1 MDKVKFVNDSV
12 DNPYDIVIF
21 SNSELIQLS
30 DNYVLESLQ
39 LAIVSNYPHTLLGE

>member
-1 MDKVKFVNDSV
+1 MDKVKFVDDSV
-12 DNPYDIVIF
+12 NNSYDIVTL